1 MRSFLPEVSRV
12 TVHGHGPSTSMKRQR
27 SDPATGLL
35 RANLGR
41 ALDCLAETGKI
52 DARVHAARKALKRA
66 RAALRLMRPALASEV
81 YERENRSL
89 RDAARCLSPLRDA
102 RSLVVAAALLDR
114 SRVKTA
120 AGAAAMAALRRILE
134 QRLDAARSVFAEPAA
149 RRRCA
154 QLVKA
159 CRQRMLRDR
168 PPRADALKLLA
179 GLRRIYRNGRRSL
192 ARASAERTPE
202 ALHEWRKQTKY
213 LREAAGA
220 LSDAGVRPLKRVVQ
234 RCADI
239 AARLGDDH
247 DLVELRHE
255 IERTF
260 PAKAG
265 AETVLSRLDARRQRL
280 QRDALDRG
288 ARTFRKEPGQ
298 FVADLS
304 VSRL

>member
-12 TVHGHGPSTSMKRQR
+12 TVHGHGPSTTMKHQR
-27 SDPATGLL
+27 SDPATALL

-41 ALDCLAETGKI
+41 ALDCLAESGKI

-66 RAALRLMRPALASEV
+66 RAALRLMRPTLACEV
-81 YERENRSL
+81 YEHENRAL

-102 RSLVVAAALLDR
+102 RSLVVAATLLDR

-120 AGAAAMAALRRILE
+120 AGAAALHELRRILE

-159 CRQRMLRDR
+159 CSRRMLRGR
-168 PPRADALKLLA
+168 PPRADASKLMA

-213 LREAAGA
+213 LHAAAGA
-220 LSDAGVRPLKRVVQ
+220 LSDAGVHPLKRVVQ

-255 IERTF
+255 IARAF
-260 PAKAG
+260 PAAA
-265 AETVLSRLDARRQRL
+265 AEAVLPRLDARRHRL

-288 ARTFRKEPGQ
+288 SRTFRKKPGQ

-304 VSRL
+304 ASRL

>member
-1 MRSFLPEVSRV
+1 
-12 TVHGHGPSTSMKRQR
+12 MKRQR
-27 SDPATGLL
+27 SDPATALL

-52 DARVHAARKALKRA
+52 EARVHAARKALKRA

-81 YERENRSL
+81 YERENRAL
-89 RDAARCLSPLRDA
+89 RDAGRCLSPLRDA
-102 RSLVVAAALLDR
+102 RSLVVAARLLGK
-114 SRVKTA
+114 SRVKTS
-120 AGAAAMAALRRILE
+120 AGAATISALRQILQ

-159 CRQRMLRDR
+159 CSQRMLRDP
-168 PPRADALKLLA
+168 PPRADASKLLA
-179 GLRRIYRNGRRSL
+179 GLRKIYRNGRRAF

-213 LREAAGA
+213 LQAAAGA
-220 LSDAGVRPLKRVVQ
+220 LSDAGVQPLKRVVQ

-239 AARLGDDH
+239 AEQLGDDH
-247 DLVELRHE
+247 DLIELRHE

-260 PAKAG
+260 AAKPGTEA
-265 AETVLSRLDARRQRL
+265 VLSRLDDRRLKL
-280 QRDALDRG
+280 QRGALDRG
-288 ARTFRKEPGQ
+288 ARTYRKQPGQ
-298 FVADLS
+298 FVAALS
-304 VSRL
+304 ASRL

>member
-1 MRSFLPEVSRV
+1 
-12 TVHGHGPSTSMKRQR
+12 
-27 SDPATGLL
+27 LL

-66 RAALRLMRPALASEV
+66 RAALRLMRPTLASAV
-81 YERENRSL
+81 YERENRAL

-102 RSLVVAAALLDR
+102 RSLVVAARLVGR
-114 SRVKTA
+114 SRAKTA
-120 AGAAAMAALRRILE
+120 AGAATVSALRQILE
-134 QRLDAARSVFAEPAA
+134 QRLDVARSVFAEPAA

-154 QLVKA
+154 QLVKG
-159 CRQRMLRDR
+159 CRLRMLRGP
-168 PPRADALKLLA
+168 PPRADATKLLA
-179 GLRRIYRNGRRSL
+179 GLRRIYRNARRSF

-213 LREAAGA
+213 LHAAAGA
-220 LSDAGVRPLKRVVQ
+220 LSDAGVEPLKRVVQ

-247 DLVELRHE
+247 DLIEVRHE
-255 IERTF
+255 IERSF
-260 PAKAG
+260 PAKPGTEA
-265 AETVLSRLDARRQRL
+265 VLSRVDDRRLRL

-288 ARTFRKEPGQ
+288 AMTFRKKPGQ
-298 FVADLS
+298 FVAALS
-304 VSRL
+304 ASGL